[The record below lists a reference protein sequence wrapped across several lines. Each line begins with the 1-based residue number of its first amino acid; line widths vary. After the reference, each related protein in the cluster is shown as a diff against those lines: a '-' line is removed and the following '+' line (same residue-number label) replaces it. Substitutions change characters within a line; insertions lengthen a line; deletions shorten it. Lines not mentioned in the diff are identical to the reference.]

1 MHILVAMSGGVDSS
15 VTAALLLKEGHQV
28 SGFTFM
34 VADCSAEKV
43 NSALTDARRVA
54 EALDIPHH
62 TADVSQEFTR
72 KVIEPFVAEY
82 AQGRTPNPCTI
93 CNRVLKFKTL
103 IEKAEEVGADMIATG
118 HYAQITRDPGSLC
131 HLKRGLD
138 LSRDQSYFLFNLRQD
153 QLQKTLFP
161 LGNQHKTDIRK
172 TAEALNIPVADKP
185 DSQEICFIPD
195 DDYPAFIRTQY
206 PETLKPGEI
215 VDLSGT
221 VVGSHEG
228 IQFYT
233 IGQRKGIGAHTERKY
248 VVQIDAAHNRIVI
261 GGNDDLLR
269 KEFIIQSVNWIV
281 PPPAKAF
288 VAAAKIRSTTPPL
301 LCGIEQRENETV
313 ITFEDPQR
321 AITPGQAGVVY
332 LGEEVIGGGFIDA

>member
-34 VADCSAEKV
+34 VADGTSKKV
-43 NSALTDARRVA
+43 AGTIHDARLVA
-54 EALDIPHH
+54 ETLNIPHYI
-62 TADVSQEFTR
+62 TDVSQDFTR
-72 KVIEPFVAEY
+72 TVIEPFVAEY
-82 AQGRTPNPCTI
+82 ARGRTPNPCTI

-103 IEKAEEVGADMIATG
+103 IEKAEEVGAEMIATG
-118 HYAQITRDPGSLC
+118 HYAQITHDSGSLC

-138 LSRDQSYFLFNLRQD
+138 LSRDQSYFLFNLRQN

-161 LGNQHKTDIRK
+161 LGGQHKTEIRK
-172 TAEALNIPVADKP
+172 TAEALNLPVADKP

-195 DDYPAFIRTQY
+195 DDYPAFIRSRY

-248 VVQIDAAHNRIVI
+248 VVQIDAAHNRVVI

-269 KEFIIQSVNWIV
+269 KEFIIRSVNWIV
-281 PPPAKAF
+281 PPPATTF
-288 VAAAKIRSTTPPL
+288 TAAAKIRSTTPPL
-301 LCGIEQRENETV
+301 PCEVKQCKNETV
-313 ITFEDPQR
+313 ITFKEPQR

-332 LGEEVIGGGFIDA
+332 VGDEVIGGGFID